1 MHISKKSSIFA
12 AEFQNRFEICQKIYK
27 SMVTR
32 ELQDEL
38 LRLSEHWQV
47 ISVTGPRQSGKTT
60 LCKMAFPNYAYVNL
74 EHIPTRD
81 KVLQDIDSFLD
92 QYPNGLILDE
102 AQHVPEI
109 FSYIQVRVDA
119 DKHLRYVLS
128 GSSDF
133 LMMQGI
139 TQSLAGRVAVRRLLP
154 LSLHEIHSINTCSTD
169 ELLVRGFYPGIWG
182 DGRRP
187 QDVYESYYETY
198 LDRDVRQIINVQNVA
213 AFRRFVTLLAG
224 RVGTEFN
231 AQDLSKNVGVSNQ
244 TISNWM
250 AILETSYTAF
260 RLQPYYKNI
269 GKRLVKTPK
278 VYFYDT
284 GLICWLL
291 GITCAADLEQH
302 PLRGAIFEN
311 MVVVEKL
318 KQRYNQGKTSNIFFY
333 RDQSQ
338 NEVDIIQENGLNLEA
353 YEIKSAKTY
362 HSDFMSTIKYLE
374 KVMPQ
379 AIVRSAVIYDGAE
392 ENDLAINGVYN
403 YRTIF

>member
-1 MHISKKSSIFA
+1 
-12 AEFQNRFEICQKIYK
+12 
-27 SMVTR
+27 MVIR
-32 ELQDEL
+32 ELQSEL
-38 LRLSEHWQV
+38 LRLSERWQV
-47 ISVTGPRQSGKTT
+47 VSVTGPRQSGKTT
-60 LCKMAFPNYAYVNL
+60 LCKMTFPDYAYVNF

-81 KVLQDIDSFLD
+81 KVLQDIDAFLD
-92 QYPNGLILDE
+92 QHKDGLIIDE
-102 AQHVPEI
+102 AQHIPQI

-119 DKHLRYVLS
+119 DKSLRYVLS

-139 TQSLAGRVAVRRLLP
+139 AQSLAGRVVIRRLLP
-154 LSLHEIHSINTCSTD
+154 FSLHEVKAINHYSTD

-182 DGRRP
+182 DGRDP

-198 LDRDVRQIINVQNVA
+198 LDRDVRQIINVQNVT
-213 AFRRFVTLLAG
+213 AFRRFVTLLAS
-224 RVGTEFN
+224 RVGSEFN
-231 AQDLSKNVGVSNQ
+231 AQDMSRSVGVSNQ

-284 GLICWLL
+284 GLVCWLL
-291 GITCAADLEQH
+291 GITSAEDVAEH
-302 PLRGAIFEN
+302 PMRGALFEN

-318 KQRYNQGKTSNIFFY
+318 KQCFNKGKTSNIYFY

-338 NEVDIIQENGLNLEA
+338 NEVDIIQENGLNIEA
-353 YEIKSAKTY
+353 YEIKSASTY
-362 HSDFMSTIKYLE
+362 TSDFLSTIRYLE
-374 KVMPQ
+374 KIMPQ
-379 AIVRSAVIYDGAE
+379 AIVRSAVIYDGKE
-392 ENDLAINGVYN
+392 EKDTIIDGAYH
-403 YRTIF
+403 YRTIFE

>member
-1 MHISKKSSIFA
+1 
-12 AEFQNRFEICQKIYK
+12 
-27 SMVTR
+27 MVIR
-32 ELQDEL
+32 ELQSEL
-38 LRLSEHWQV
+38 LRLSERWQV
-47 ISVTGPRQSGKTT
+47 VSVTGPRQSGKTT
-60 LCKMAFPNYAYVNL
+60 LCKMTFPDYAYVNF

-81 KVLQDIDSFLD
+81 KVLQDIDAFLD
-92 QYPNGLILDE
+92 QHKDGLIIDE
-102 AQHVPEI
+102 AQHIPQI

-119 DKHLRYVLS
+119 DKSLRYVLS

-139 TQSLAGRVAVRRLLP
+139 TQSLAGRVVIRRLLP
-154 LSLHEIHSINTCSTD
+154 FSLYEVKAINHYSTD

-182 DGRRP
+182 DGRDP

-198 LDRDVRQIINVQNVA
+198 LDRDVRQIINVQNVT
-213 AFRRFVTLLAG
+213 AFRRFVTLLAS
-224 RVGTEFN
+224 RVGSEFN
-231 AQDLSKNVGVSNQ
+231 AQDMSRSVGVSNQ

-284 GLICWLL
+284 GLVCWLL
-291 GITCAADLEQH
+291 GITSAEDVAEH
-302 PLRGAIFEN
+302 PMRGALFEN

-318 KQRYNQGKTSNIFFY
+318 KQCFNKGKTSNIYFY

-338 NEVDIIQENGLNLEA
+338 NEVDIIQENGLNIEA
-353 YEIKSAKTY
+353 YEIKSASTY
-362 HSDFMSTIKYLE
+362 TSDFLSTIRYLE
-374 KVMPQ
+374 KIMPQ
-379 AIVRSAVIYDGAE
+379 AIVRSAVIYDGKE
-392 ENDLAINGVYN
+392 EKDTIIDGAYH
-403 YRTIF
+403 YRTIFE

>member
-1 MHISKKSSIFA
+1 
-12 AEFQNRFEICQKIYK
+12 
-27 SMVTR
+27 MVTR
-32 ELQDEL
+32 ELQAEL
-38 LRLSEHWQV
+38 LRLSEKWQV

-60 LCKMAFPNYAYVNL
+60 LCKMTFPNYAYVNF

-81 KVLQDIDSFLD
+81 KVLQDIDAFLD
-92 QYPNGLILDE
+92 QYPNGLIIDE
-102 AQHVPEI
+102 AQHIPEI
-109 FSYIQVRVDA
+109 FSYIQVRVDVNK
-119 DKHLRYVLS
+119 DLRYILS

-154 LSLHEIHSINTCSTD
+154 LSLNEIKAINPFSTD
-169 ELLVRGFYPGIWG
+169 ELLVRGFYPGVWG
-182 DGRRP
+182 DGREP

-198 LDRDVRQIINVQNVA
+198 LDRDVRQIINVQNIT
-213 AFRRFVTLLAG
+213 AFRRFVVLLASRIG
-224 RVGTEFN
+224 SEFN
-231 AQDLSKNVGVSNQ
+231 AQDLSKSVGVSNQ

-260 RLQPYYKNI
+260 RLQPFYKNI

-291 GITCAADLEQH
+291 GITCAQDLEKH
-302 PLRGAIFEN
+302 PMRGALFEN

-318 KQRYNQGKTSNIFFY
+318 KQCYNAGKTSNLFFY

-338 NEVDIIQENGLNLEA
+338 NEVDIIQESGLNIEA
-353 YEIKSAKTY
+353 YEVKSAKNFN
-362 HSDFMSTIKYLE
+362 SDFLSTIHYLE
-374 KVMPQ
+374 KIMPTTI
-379 AIVRSAVIYDGAE
+379 AHSAVIYDGTE
-392 ENDLAINGVYN
+392 EIRTEIDGVFN
-403 YRTIF
+403 YRTLFS

>member
-1 MHISKKSSIFA
+1 
-12 AEFQNRFEICQKIYK
+12 
-27 SMVTR
+27 MVIR
-32 ELQDEL
+32 ELQSEL
-38 LRLSEHWQV
+38 LRLSERWQV
-47 ISVTGPRQSGKTT
+47 VSVTGPRQSGKTT
-60 LCKMAFPNYAYVNL
+60 LCKMTFPDYAYVNF

-81 KVLQDIDSFLD
+81 KVLQDIDAFLD
-92 QYPNGLILDE
+92 QHKDGLIIDE
-102 AQHVPEI
+102 AQHIPQI

-119 DKHLRYVLS
+119 DKSLRYVLS

-139 TQSLAGRVAVRRLLP
+139 AQSLAGRVVIRRLLP
-154 LSLHEIHSINTCSTD
+154 FSLYEVKAINHYSTD

-182 DGRRP
+182 DGRDP

-198 LDRDVRQIINVQNVA
+198 LDRDVRQIINVQNVT
-213 AFRRFVTLLAG
+213 AFRRFVTLLAS
-224 RVGTEFN
+224 RVGSEFN
-231 AQDLSKNVGVSNQ
+231 AQDMSRSVGVSNQ

-284 GLICWLL
+284 GLVCWLL
-291 GITCAADLEQH
+291 GITSAEDVAEH
-302 PLRGAIFEN
+302 PMRGALFEN

-318 KQRYNQGKTSNIFFY
+318 KQCFNKGKTSNIYFY

-338 NEVDIIQENGLNLEA
+338 NEVDIIQENGLNIEA
-353 YEIKSAKTY
+353 YEIKSASTY
-362 HSDFMSTIKYLE
+362 TSDFLSTIRYLE
-374 KVMPQ
+374 KIMPQ
-379 AIVRSAVIYDGAE
+379 AIVRSAVIYDGKE
-392 ENDLAINGVYN
+392 EKDTIIDGAYH
-403 YRTIF
+403 YRTIFE

>member
-1 MHISKKSSIFA
+1 
-12 AEFQNRFEICQKIYK
+12 
-27 SMVTR
+27 MVIR
-32 ELQDEL
+32 ELQSEL
-38 LRLSEHWQV
+38 LRLSERWQV
-47 ISVTGPRQSGKTT
+47 VSVTGPRQSGKTT
-60 LCKMAFPNYAYVNL
+60 LCKMTFPDYAYVNF

-81 KVLQDIDSFLD
+81 RVLQDIDAFLD
-92 QYPNGLILDE
+92 QHKDGLIIDE
-102 AQHVPEI
+102 AQHIPQI

-119 DKHLRYVLS
+119 DKSLRYVLS

-139 TQSLAGRVAVRRLLP
+139 TQSLAGRVVIRRLLP
-154 LSLHEIHSINTCSTD
+154 FSLHEVKAINHYSTD

-182 DGRRP
+182 DGRDP

-198 LDRDVRQIINVQNVA
+198 LDRDVRQIINVQNVT
-213 AFRRFVTLLAG
+213 AFRRFVTLLAS
-224 RVGTEFN
+224 RVGSEFN
-231 AQDLSKNVGVSNQ
+231 AQDMSRSVGVSNQ

-284 GLICWLL
+284 GLVCWLL
-291 GITCAADLEQH
+291 GITSAEDVARH
-302 PLRGAIFEN
+302 PMRGALFEN

-318 KQRYNQGKTSNIFFY
+318 KQCFNKGKTSNIYFY

-338 NEVDIIQENGLNLEA
+338 NEVDIIQENGQNIEA
-353 YEIKSAKTY
+353 YEIKSASTY
-362 HSDFMSTIKYLE
+362 TSDFLSTIRYLE
-374 KVMPQ
+374 KIMPQ
-379 AIVRSAVIYDGAE
+379 AIVRSAVIYDGKE
-392 ENDLAINGVYN
+392 EKDTIIDGAYHYL
-403 YRTIF
+403 TIFE

>member
-1 MHISKKSSIFA
+1 
-12 AEFQNRFEICQKIYK
+12 
-27 SMVTR
+27 MVTR

-38 LRLSEHWQV
+38 LRLNEKWQV

-60 LCKMAFPNYAYVNL
+60 LCKMAFPNYAYVNF

-81 KVLQDIDSFLD
+81 KVLRDIDGFLD
-92 QYPNGLILDE
+92 QYKNGLIIDE
-102 AQHVPEI
+102 AQHIPEI

-119 DKHLRYVLS
+119 DKNLRYILS

-154 LSLHEIHSINTCSTD
+154 LSLHEIKTINTYSTD
-169 ELLVRGFYPGIWG
+169 ELLVRGFYPGVWG
-182 DGRRP
+182 DGREP

-198 LDRDVRQIINVQNVA
+198 LDRDVRQIINVQNVT
-213 AFRRFVTLLAG
+213 AFRRFVTLLASRIG
-224 RVGTEFN
+224 SEFN

-284 GLICWLL
+284 GLVCWLL
-291 GITCAADLEQH
+291 GITSANDLKQH
-302 PLRGAIFEN
+302 PLRGALFEN
-311 MVVVEKL
+311 MIVVEKF
-318 KQRYNQGKTSNIFFY
+318 KQCFNHGKVANIFFY

-338 NEVDIIQENGLNLEA
+338 NEVDIIQENGLHIEA
-353 YEIKSAKTY
+353 YEVKSAQTY
-362 HSDFMSTIKYLE
+362 NSKFLSTIKYLE
-374 KVMPQ
+374 KIMPQ
-379 AIVRSAVIYDGAE
+379 TIVRSGIIYDGKE
-392 ENDLAINGVYN
+392 ERDTTIDGVYY
-403 YRTIF
+403 YRTMFD

>member
-1 MHISKKSSIFA
+1 
-12 AEFQNRFEICQKIYK
+12 
-27 SMVTR
+27 MVTR
-32 ELQDEL
+32 ELQTEL
-38 LRLSEHWQV
+38 LRLSEKWQV

-60 LCKMAFPNYAYVNL
+60 LCKMTFPNYAYVNF

-81 KVLQDIDSFLD
+81 KVLQDIDAFLD
-92 QYPNGLILDE
+92 QYPNGLIIDE
-102 AQHVPEI
+102 AQHIPEI
-109 FSYIQVRVDA
+109 FSYIQVRVDVNK
-119 DKHLRYVLS
+119 DLRYILS

-154 LSLHEIHSINTCSTD
+154 LSLNEIKAINPFSTD
-169 ELLVRGFYPGIWG
+169 ELLVRGFYPGVWG
-182 DGRRP
+182 DGREP

-198 LDRDVRQIINVQNVA
+198 LDRDVRQIINVQNIT
-213 AFRRFVTLLAG
+213 AFRRFVVLLASRIG
-224 RVGTEFN
+224 SEFN
-231 AQDLSKNVGVSNQ
+231 AQDLSKSVGVSNQ

-260 RLQPYYKNI
+260 RLQPFYKNI

-291 GITCAADLEQH
+291 GITCAQDLEKH
-302 PLRGAIFEN
+302 PMRGALFEN

-318 KQRYNQGKTSNIFFY
+318 KQCYNAGKTSNLFFY

-338 NEVDIIQENGLNLEA
+338 NEVDIIQESGLNIEA
-353 YEIKSAKTY
+353 YEVKSAKNFN
-362 HSDFMSTIKYLE
+362 SDFLSTIHYLE
-374 KVMPQ
+374 KIMPTTI
-379 AIVRSAVIYDGAE
+379 ARSGVIYDGTE
-392 ENDLAINGVYN
+392 EIRTEIDGVFN
-403 YRTIF
+403 YRTLFS

>member
-1 MHISKKSSIFA
+1 
-12 AEFQNRFEICQKIYK
+12 
-27 SMVTR
+27 MVTR
-32 ELQDEL
+32 ELQAEL
-38 LRLSEHWQV
+38 LRLSEKWQV

-60 LCKMAFPNYAYVNL
+60 LCKMAFPNYAYVNF

-81 KVLQDIDSFLD
+81 KVLQNIDAFLD
-92 QYPNGLILDE
+92 QYSDGLIIDE
-102 AQHVPEI
+102 AQHIPQI

-119 DKHLRYVLS
+119 NKDLRYVLS

-154 LSLHEIHSINTCSTD
+154 LSLREIKAINPYSTD

-182 DGRRP
+182 DGREP
-187 QDVYESYYETY
+187 KDVYESYYETY
-198 LDRDVRQIINVQNVA
+198 LDRDVRQIINIQNVA
-213 AFRRFVTLLAG
+213 AFRRFVTLLASRIG
-224 RVGTEFN
+224 SEFN
-231 AQDLSKNVGVSNQ
+231 AQDLSKSVGVSNQ

-284 GLICWLL
+284 GLVCWLL
-291 GITCAADLEQH
+291 GITSAQELEKH
-302 PLRGAIFEN
+302 PMRGSLFEN
-311 MVVVEKL
+311 MIVVEKL
-318 KQRYNQGKTSNIFFY
+318 KQCYNAGKTSNIFFY

-338 NEVDIIQENGLNLEA
+338 NEVDIVQENGLHIEA
-353 YEIKSAKTY
+353 YEVKSAKNFN
-362 HSDFMSTIKYLE
+362 SDFLSTILYLE
-374 KVMPQ
+374 KIMPN
-379 AIVRSAVIYDGAE
+379 AIIRSAVIYDGTE
-392 ENDLAINGVYN
+392 EIQTERDGLFS
-403 YRTIF
+403 YRTLFS

>member
-1 MHISKKSSIFA
+1 
-12 AEFQNRFEICQKIYK
+12 
-27 SMVTR
+27 MVTR
-32 ELQDEL
+32 ELQAEL
-38 LRLSEHWQV
+38 LRLSEKWQV

-60 LCKMAFPNYAYVNL
+60 LCKMTFPNYAYVNF

-81 KVLQDIDSFLD
+81 KVLQDIDAFLD
-92 QYPNGLILDE
+92 QYPNGLIIDE
-102 AQHVPEI
+102 AQHIPEI
-109 FSYIQVRVDA
+109 FSYIQVRVDVNK
-119 DKHLRYVLS
+119 DLRYILS

-154 LSLHEIHSINTCSTD
+154 LSLNEIKAINPFSTD
-169 ELLVRGFYPGIWG
+169 ELLVRGFYPGVWG
-182 DGRRP
+182 DGREP

-198 LDRDVRQIINVQNVA
+198 LDRDVRQIINVQNIT
-213 AFRRFVTLLAG
+213 AFRRFVVLLASRIG
-224 RVGTEFN
+224 SEFN
-231 AQDLSKNVGVSNQ
+231 AQDLSKSVGVSNQ

-260 RLQPYYKNI
+260 RLQPFYKNI

-291 GITCAADLEQH
+291 GITCAQDLEKH
-302 PLRGAIFEN
+302 PMRGALFEN

-318 KQRYNQGKTSNIFFY
+318 KQCYNAGKTSNLFFY

-338 NEVDIIQENGLNLEA
+338 NEVDIIQESGLNIEA
-353 YEIKSAKTY
+353 YEVKSAKNFN
-362 HSDFMSTIKYLE
+362 SDFLSTIHYLE
-374 KVMPQ
+374 KIMPTTI
-379 AIVRSAVIYDGAE
+379 ARSGVIYDGTE
-392 ENDLAINGVYN
+392 EIRTEIEGVFN
-403 YRTIF
+403 YRTLFS

>member
-1 MHISKKSSIFA
+1 
-12 AEFQNRFEICQKIYK
+12 
-27 SMVTR
+27 MVTR
-32 ELQDEL
+32 ELQTEL
-38 LRLSEHWQV
+38 WRLSEKWQV

-60 LCKMAFPNYAYVNL
+60 LCKMAFPNYAYVNF

-81 KVLQDIDSFLD
+81 KVLQDIDVFLD
-92 QYPNGLILDE
+92 QYPNGLIIDE
-102 AQHVPEI
+102 AQHIPEI

-119 DKHLRYVLS
+119 NKDLRYVLS

-154 LSLHEIHSINTCSTD
+154 LSLNEIKAINPYSTD
-169 ELLVRGFYPGIWG
+169 ELLVRGFYPGVWG
-182 DGRRP
+182 DGREP

-198 LDRDVRQIINVQNVA
+198 LDRDVRQIINVQNIT
-213 AFRRFVTLLAG
+213 AFRRFVVLLAS
-224 RVGTEFN
+224 RVGSEFN
-231 AQDLSKNVGVSNQ
+231 AQDLSKSVGVSNQ

-260 RLQPYYKNI
+260 RLQPFYKNI

-284 GLICWLL
+284 GLVCWLL
-291 GITCAADLEQH
+291 GITSAQDLEKH
-302 PLRGAIFEN
+302 PMRGALFEN

-318 KQRYNQGKTSNIFFY
+318 KQCYNAGKTSNLFFY

-338 NEVDIIQENGLNLEA
+338 NEVDIIQESGLNIEA
-353 YEIKSAKTY
+353 YEVKSAKNFN
-362 HSDFMSTIKYLE
+362 SDFLSTIHYLE
-374 KVMPQ
+374 KIMPA
-379 AIVRSAVIYDGAE
+379 AIVRSAVIYDGTE
-392 ENDLAINGVYN
+392 EIQTQINGLFN
-403 YRTIF
+403 YRTLFS

>member
-1 MHISKKSSIFA
+1 
-12 AEFQNRFEICQKIYK
+12 
-27 SMVTR
+27 MVTR
-32 ELQDEL
+32 ELQTEL
-38 LRLSEHWQV
+38 LRLSEKWQV

-60 LCKMAFPNYAYVNL
+60 LCKMTFPNYAYVNF

-81 KVLQDIDSFLD
+81 KVLQDIDAFLD
-92 QYPNGLILDE
+92 QYPNGLIIDE
-102 AQHVPEI
+102 AQHIPEI
-109 FSYIQVRVDA
+109 FSYIQVRVDVNK
-119 DKHLRYVLS
+119 DLRYILS

-154 LSLHEIHSINTCSTD
+154 LSLNEIKAINPYSTD
-169 ELLVRGFYPGIWG
+169 ELLVRGFYPGVWG
-182 DGRRP
+182 DGREP

-198 LDRDVRQIINVQNVA
+198 LDRDVRQIINVQNIT
-213 AFRRFVTLLAG
+213 AFRRFVVLLASRIG
-224 RVGTEFN
+224 SEFN
-231 AQDLSKNVGVSNQ
+231 AQDLSKSVGVSNQ

-260 RLQPYYKNI
+260 RLQPFYKNI

-291 GITCAADLEQH
+291 GITCAQDLEKH
-302 PLRGAIFEN
+302 PMRGALFEN

-318 KQRYNQGKTSNIFFY
+318 KQCYNAGKTSNLFFY

-338 NEVDIIQENGLNLEA
+338 NEVDIIQESGLNIEA
-353 YEIKSAKTY
+353 YEVKSAKNFN
-362 HSDFMSTIKYLE
+362 SDFLSTIHYLE
-374 KVMPQ
+374 KIMPTTI
-379 AIVRSAVIYDGAE
+379 ARSAVIYDGTE
-392 ENDLAINGVYN
+392 EIRTEIDGVFN
-403 YRTIF
+403 YRTLFS

>member
-1 MHISKKSSIFA
+1 
-12 AEFQNRFEICQKIYK
+12 
-27 SMVTR
+27 MVIR
-32 ELQDEL
+32 ELQSEL
-38 LRLSEHWQV
+38 LRLSERWQV

-60 LCKMAFPNYAYVNL
+60 LCKMTFPNYAYVNF

-81 KVLQDIDSFLD
+81 KVLQDIDAFLD
-92 QYPNGLILDE
+92 QYKDGLILDE
-102 AQHVPEI
+102 AQHIPQI

-119 DKHLRYVLS
+119 DKSLRYVLS

-139 TQSLAGRVAVRRLLP
+139 TQSLAGRVVIRRLLP
-154 LSLHEIHSINTCSTD
+154 LSLHEVKAINLYSTD

-182 DGRRP
+182 DGRTP

-198 LDRDVRQIINVQNVA
+198 LDRDVRQIINVQNVN
-213 AFRRFVTLLAG
+213 AFRRFVTLLAS
-224 RVGTEFN
+224 RVGSEFN
-231 AQDLSKNVGVSNQ
+231 AQDMSKSVGVSNQ

-284 GLICWLL
+284 GLVCWLL
-291 GITCAADLEQH
+291 GITSAEDVAKH
-302 PLRGAIFEN
+302 PMRGALFEN
-311 MVVVEKL
+311 MIVVEKL
-318 KQRYNQGKTSNIFFY
+318 KQRFNQGKTSNIFFY

-338 NEVDIIQENGLNLEA
+338 NEVDIIQENGLNIEA
-353 YEIKSAKTY
+353 YEIKSASTY
-362 HSDFMSTIKYLE
+362 NSDFSSTIKYLE
-374 KVMPQ
+374 KIMPQ
-379 AIVRSAVIYDGAE
+379 AIARSAVVYDGKE
-392 ENDLAINGVYN
+392 EKDTLIDGVYH
-403 YRTIF
+403 YRTIFE

>member
-1 MHISKKSSIFA
+1 
-12 AEFQNRFEICQKIYK
+12 
-27 SMVTR
+27 MVTR
-32 ELQDEL
+32 ELQTEL
-38 LRLSEHWQV
+38 LRLSEKWQV

-60 LCKMAFPNYAYVNL
+60 LCKMAFPNYAYVNF

-81 KVLQDIDSFLD
+81 KVLQDIDVFLD
-92 QYPNGLILDE
+92 QYPNGLIIDE
-102 AQHVPEI
+102 AQHIPEI

-119 DKHLRYVLS
+119 NKDLRYVLS

-154 LSLHEIHSINTCSTD
+154 LSLNEIKAINPYSTD
-169 ELLVRGFYPGIWG
+169 ELLVRGFYPGVWG
-182 DGRRP
+182 DGREP

-198 LDRDVRQIINVQNVA
+198 LDRDVRQIINVQNIT
-213 AFRRFVTLLAG
+213 AFRRFVVLLAS
-224 RVGTEFN
+224 RVGSEFN
-231 AQDLSKNVGVSNQ
+231 AQDLSKSVGVSNQ

-260 RLQPYYKNI
+260 RLQPFYKNI

-284 GLICWLL
+284 GLVCWLL
-291 GITCAADLEQH
+291 GITSAQDLEKH
-302 PLRGAIFEN
+302 PMRGALFEN

-318 KQRYNQGKTSNIFFY
+318 KQCYNAGKTSNLFFY

-338 NEVDIIQENGLNLEA
+338 NEVDIIQESGLNIEA
-353 YEIKSAKTY
+353 YEVKSAKNFN
-362 HSDFMSTIKYLE
+362 SDFLSTIHYLE
-374 KVMPQ
+374 KVMPT
-379 AIVRSAVIYDGAE
+379 AIVRSAVIYDGTE
-392 ENDLAINGVYN
+392 EIQTQINGLFN
-403 YRTIF
+403 YRTLFS

>member
-1 MHISKKSSIFA
+1 
-12 AEFQNRFEICQKIYK
+12 
-27 SMVTR
+27 MVIR
-32 ELQDEL
+32 ELQSEL
-38 LRLSEHWQV
+38 LRLSERWQV
-47 ISVTGPRQSGKTT
+47 VSVTGPRQSGKTT
-60 LCKMAFPNYAYVNL
+60 LCKMTFPDYAYVNF

-81 KVLQDIDSFLD
+81 KVLQDIDAFLD
-92 QYPNGLILDE
+92 QHKDGLIIDE
-102 AQHVPEI
+102 AQHIPQI

-119 DKHLRYVLS
+119 DKSLRYVLS

-139 TQSLAGRVAVRRLLP
+139 TQSLAGRVVIRRLLP
-154 LSLHEIHSINTCSTD
+154 FSLHEVKAINHYSTD

-182 DGRRP
+182 DGRDP

-198 LDRDVRQIINVQNVA
+198 LDRDVRQIINVQNVT
-213 AFRRFVTLLAG
+213 AFRRFVTLLAS
-224 RVGTEFN
+224 RVGSEFN
-231 AQDLSKNVGVSNQ
+231 AQDMSRSVGVSNQ

-284 GLICWLL
+284 GLVCWLL
-291 GITCAADLEQH
+291 GITSAEDVAEH
-302 PLRGAIFEN
+302 PMRGALFEN

-318 KQRYNQGKTSNIFFY
+318 KQCFNKGKTSNIYFY

-338 NEVDIIQENGLNLEA
+338 NEVDIIQENGLNIEA
-353 YEIKSAKTY
+353 YEIKSASTY
-362 HSDFMSTIKYLE
+362 TSDFLSTIRYLE
-374 KVMPQ
+374 KIMPQ
-379 AIVRSAVIYDGAE
+379 AIVRSAVIYDGKE
-392 ENDLAINGVYN
+392 EKDTIIDGAYH
-403 YRTIF
+403 YRTIFE

>member
-1 MHISKKSSIFA
+1 
-12 AEFQNRFEICQKIYK
+12 
-27 SMVTR
+27 MVTR
-32 ELQDEL
+32 ELQAEL
-38 LRLSEHWQV
+38 LRLSEKWQV

-60 LCKMAFPNYAYVNL
+60 LCKMAFPNYAYVNF

-81 KVLQDIDSFLD
+81 KVLQNIDAFLD
-92 QYPNGLILDE
+92 QYSDGLIIDE
-102 AQHVPEI
+102 AQHIPEI

-119 DKHLRYVLS
+119 NKDLRYVLS

-154 LSLHEIHSINTCSTD
+154 LSLREIKAINPYSTD
-169 ELLVRGFYPGIWG
+169 ELLVHGFYPGIWG
-182 DGRRP
+182 DGREP
-187 QDVYESYYETY
+187 EDVYESYYETY

-213 AFRRFVTLLAG
+213 AFRRFVTLLASRIG
-224 RVGTEFN
+224 SEFN
-231 AQDLSKNVGVSNQ
+231 AQTLSKEVGVSNQ

-284 GLICWLL
+284 GLVCWLL
-291 GITCAADLEQH
+291 GITSAQELEKH
-302 PLRGAIFEN
+302 PMRGSLFEN
-311 MVVVEKL
+311 MIVVEKL
-318 KQRYNQGKTSNIFFY
+318 KQCYNAGKTSNLFFY

-338 NEVDIIQENGLNLEA
+338 NEVDIVQENGLHIEA
-353 YEIKSAKTY
+353 YEIKSAKNFN
-362 HSDFMSTIKYLE
+362 SDFLSTIRYLE
-374 KVMPQ
+374 KIMPT
-379 AIVRSAVIYDGAE
+379 AIIRSAVIYDGTE
-392 ENDLAINGVYN
+392 EIRTDMDGLFN
-403 YRTIF
+403 YRTLFS

>member
-1 MHISKKSSIFA
+1 
-12 AEFQNRFEICQKIYK
+12 
-27 SMVTR
+27 MVTR
-32 ELQDEL
+32 ELQTEL
-38 LRLSEHWQV
+38 LRLSEKWQV

-60 LCKMAFPNYAYVNL
+60 LCKMAFPNYAYVNF

-81 KVLQDIDSFLD
+81 KVLQDIDVFLD
-92 QYPNGLILDE
+92 QYPNGLIIDE
-102 AQHVPEI
+102 AQHIPEI

-119 DKHLRYVLS
+119 NKDLRYVLS

-154 LSLHEIHSINTCSTD
+154 LSLNEIKAINPYSTD
-169 ELLVRGFYPGIWG
+169 ELLVRGFYPGVWG
-182 DGRRP
+182 DGREP

-198 LDRDVRQIINVQNVA
+198 LDRDVRQIINVQNIT
-213 AFRRFVTLLAG
+213 AFRRFVVLFAS
-224 RVGTEFN
+224 RVGSEFN
-231 AQDLSKNVGVSNQ
+231 AQDLSKSVGVSNQ

-260 RLQPYYKNI
+260 RLQPFYKNI

-284 GLICWLL
+284 GLVCWLL
-291 GITCAADLEQH
+291 GITSAQDLEKH
-302 PLRGAIFEN
+302 PMRGALFEN

-318 KQRYNQGKTSNIFFY
+318 KQCYNAGKTSNLFFY

-338 NEVDIIQENGLNLEA
+338 NEVDIIQESGLNIEA
-353 YEIKSAKTY
+353 YEVKSAKNFN
-362 HSDFMSTIKYLE
+362 SDFLSTIHYLE
-374 KVMPQ
+374 KVMPT
-379 AIVRSAVIYDGAE
+379 AIVRSAVIYDGTE
-392 ENDLAINGVYN
+392 EIQTQINGLFN
-403 YRTIF
+403 YRTLFS